1 MLRKNLYADL
11 LKMKGLPITLA
22 HILIPVITSGLFL
35 AYYSFSVWSENTK
48 IIAFYQA
55 VGAGFPVLIGIF
67 TASIMEQ
74 EQNAG
79 VCQNLLTLPQK
90 TVAFLSKVILLLIVG
105 LLSVLLTIGIF
116 YFGFYKILGHGTVSI
131 VIFMISALI
140 MWCGSIPIYIW
151 QMLLAFQFGK
161 GVSIGAGIISGLVS
175 ALMHTNL
182 GMFVWKYVPV
192 SWTGRLPYTYLQIA
206 SGESGGIN
214 EMKSVIP
221 VFCVFTVI
229 SMVYYLLWAF
239 HWEGSKISE

>member
-1 MLRKNLYADL
+1 MLRKNLHADF

-35 AYYSFSVWSENTK
+35 AYYSLSVWSENTK

-79 VCQNLLTLPQK
+79 VFQNLLSLQKKTL
-90 TVAFLSKVILLLIVG
+90 AFLSKVILLLIFSLFSI
-105 LLSVLLTIGIF
+105 LLAAGIF
-116 YFGFYKILGHGTVSI
+116 CFGFYIILGCSTVSI
-131 VIFMISALI
+131 VTYMMAALI
-140 MWCGSIPIYIW
+140 MWCGSIPLYIW
-151 QMLLAFQFGK
+151 QMLLAFRFGK
-161 GVSIGAGIISGLVS
+161 GVSIGVGIISGLVS
-175 ALMHTNL
+175 ALMLTNL

-192 SWTGRLPYTYLQIA
+192 SWTGRLPYIYLQFA
-206 SGESGGIN
+206 LGESGAIN
-214 EMKSVIP
+214 EMYSVIP

-229 SMVYYLLWAF
+229 SMIYYLFWAF
-239 HWEGSKISE
+239 RWEGSKISE

>member
-1 MLRKNLYADL
+1 MLRRNLHADL
-11 LKMKGLPITLA
+11 LKMKGLSITLA
-22 HILIPVITSGLFL
+22 HILIPVITSGVFL
-35 AYYSFSVWSENTK
+35 AYYAVSAWTESTK

-79 VCQNLLTLPQK
+79 EYQNLLTSRKK
-90 TVAFLSKVILLLIVG
+90 TTAFLSKVILLLIFS
-105 LLSVLLTIGIF
+105 LFSVFLAAGIF
-116 YFGFYKILGHGTVSI
+116 CLGFHKIPGRSTVSTAAYM
-131 VIFMISALI
+131 VAAFI
-140 MWCGSIPIYIW
+140 MWCGSIPLYIW

-175 ALMHTNL
+175 ALMLTNL
-182 GMFVWKYVPV
+182 GMYVWKYIPV
-192 SWTGRLPYTYLQIA
+192 SWTGRLPYTYLQTA
-206 SGESGGIN
+206 FGEVGAID

-229 SMVYYLLWAF
+229 SMVYYLLWASR
-239 HWEGSKISE
+239 WEGSKISE

>member
-1 MLRKNLYADL
+1 MLRRNLHADL
-11 LKMKGLPITLA
+11 LKMKGLSITLA

-35 AYYSFSVWSENTK
+35 AYYSVSAWNENTK

-79 VCQNLLTLPQK
+79 AYQNLLTLRKK
-90 TVAFLSKVILLLIVG
+90 TTAFLSKVILLLI
-105 LLSVLLTIGIF
+105 LSLFSVFLAAGIF
-116 YFGFYKILGHGTVSI
+116 CFGFYKISGCSTVSTGTYMMAA
-131 VIFMISALI
+131 FI
-140 MWCGSIPIYIW
+140 MWCGSITLYIW
-151 QMLLAFQFGK
+151 QMFLAFRFGK

-175 ALMHTNL
+175 ALMLTNL
-182 GMFVWKYVPV
+182 GMYIWKYIPV
-192 SWTGRLPYTYLQIA
+192 SWTGRLPYAYLQNVF
-206 SGESGGIN
+206 GEPGAID

-221 VFCVFTVI
+221 VFCVFTVF
-229 SMVYYLLWAF
+229 SMVYYLLWAS